1 MENYLYTC
9 QYCSKQYKPKRRKQQ
24 KYCSNSCRTRA
35 FVLKKD
41 KGLSIALKE
50 TPDDKL
56 NKIEKMSLAGVG
68 NAAVGTLAI
77 NLATRLFTKE
87 EDKPVTKKDL
97 QNLVSSMK
105 LRYHPIYNLP
115 FRRDGAEPFYDLET
129 ENIIYLFNNSS
140 L

>member
-35 FVLKKD
+35 FVLKKG
-41 KGLSIALKE
+41 KGLSVTFKE
-50 TPDDKL
+50 TQEDKL

-68 NAAVGTLAI
+68 NAAVGTLAV
-77 NLATRLFTKE
+77 NLATRLFTNE
-87 EDKPVTKKDL
+87 EDKPATKKDL

-115 FRRDGAEPFYDLET
+115 LRQDGAEPFYDLET
-129 ENIIYLFNNSS
+129 EKIIYLFNNYP